1 MIFLRIFDCEI
12 LAEKLEKAL
21 AGNLKRCKRSQTA
34 CSSEV
39 CTKILARKIGAPGK
53 LAGWKGA
60 PGSEEPKKQA
70 RLAASNYGLG

>member
-1 MIFLRIFDCEI
+1 MIFLRIFDAQI
-12 LAEKLEKAL
+12 LVEKLEEAL

-34 CSSEV
+34 LCSEV
-39 CTKILARKIGAPGK
+39 CTKILARKIGAPAK

-60 PGSEEPKKQA
+60 PGSGEPKKQA